1 VVGFD
6 WNLME
11 IREASKKIAQK
22 PNYQQKNRNPTYP
35 G

>member
-1 VVGFD
+1 
-6 WNLME
+6 ME
-11 IREASKKIAQK
+11 IREASKEIAQK